1 MSKFSN
7 GFVADDIVIVGDWSG
22 TSTGNGDGSR
32 WLQSPLF
39 TFWLGG
45 CWGRVGGSFRD
56 AAVKGYDM
64 EDDELFPG

>member
-1 MSKFSN
+1 M
-7 GFVADDIVIVGDWSG
+7 GDWSG

-56 AAVKGYDM
+56 AAVKGYDK